1 MNVLFRKR
9 RGIHIPYNKQG
20 LIYFTCVNVKDMPQ
34 EVQQTILNLCIEVAG
49 QDYKALYEV
58 VTNDRKSVLSISL
71 EYFINEKRLYKLR
84 KEFYEKWDLSDN

>member
-1 MNVLFRKR
+1 MFRKR

-34 EVQQTILNLCIEVAG
+34 EVQQKILNLCIEVAG

>member
-1 MNVLFRKR
+1 MFRKR

-34 EVQQTILNLCIEVAG
+34 EVQQKILNLCIEVG
-49 QDYKALYEV
+49 KEDYKALYEV
-58 VTNDRKSVLSISL
+58 VTNDKKSVLSISL

-84 KEFYEKWDLSDN
+84 KEFYEKW

>member
-1 MNVLFRKR
+1 MIVLFRKR

-34 EVQQTILNLCIEVAG
+34 EVQQKILNLCIEVAG